1 MIPLFTSIPPKWNRP
16 AMGRNF
22 GPAWLQICIKSW
34 IASGF
39 RPISLNSPAE
49 IEGFWM
55 LPVEF
60 QPVPRSRPLISDLL
74 DAAKRSGSRIAGI
87 VNADCM
93 TIPFLPLTTAL
104 ENNLDDGIV
113 IIERL
118 NISRHDLRPTE
129 QHCFGFDGFFFTI
142 ESLEKIRWSDDWKIG
157 SVWWDY
163 CFPLA
168 FAAAG
173 KKIRTLP
180 SPGLI
185 HLDHE
190 KNWSREEWRSSMPR
204 LISAIEENAALHEL
218 AKPYLAV
225 EHDEEFAPLI
235 ETAFQWLRSRD
246 TLYTPEYEA
255 ADELVAMMLAVM
267 TAQPRPLSVKQL
279 ARQFPGATVRAAKRI
294 LGGAKASTH

>member
-22 GPAWLQICIKSW
+22 GPAWLKLCINSW
-34 IASGF
+34 KASGF

-60 QPVPRSRPLISDLL
+60 QPVSRSRPLISDLL
-74 DAAKRSGSRIAGI
+74 DVAKKSGSRIAGI

-93 TIPFLPLTTAL
+93 TIPFLPLATAL
-104 ENNLDDGIV
+104 ENNLDDGVV

-118 NISRHDLRPTE
+118 NISQDDLRPTG
-129 QHCFGFDGFFFTI
+129 QHCYGFDGFFFTV
-142 ESLEKIRWSDDWKIG
+142 ESLEKIEWSNDWKIG

-185 HLDHE
+185 HLDH
-190 KNWSREEWRSSMPR
+190 KKRWSRDEWRASMPN
-204 LISAIEENAALHEL
+204 LINAIKESAELYEL
-218 AKPYLAV
+218 AKPHITAEDPTL
-225 EHDEEFAPLI
+225 LI
-235 ETAFQWLRSRD
+235 DTAFQWLR
-246 TLYTPEYEA
+246 TQAALYTSEHES
-255 ADELVAMMLAVM
+255 ADELVAMMLAGMAVKP
-267 TAQPRPLSVKQL
+267 QPLSVKQL
-279 ARQFPGATVRAAKRI
+279 ARQFPIASMRAARRI
-294 LGGAKASTH
+294 LLGRA